1 MKLLS
6 LITLIAIVLLAAADK
21 ARFDNYRV
29 YSTSIDSKL
38 QLRVLK
44 ELAEISDSVSLK
56 SFKLEIAQSSWAICL
71 QYDFWDSPNK
81 VGSSVDVV
89 VPPHKFADF
98 GEIVER
104 YKFQT
109 TLTTKN
115 LQEWDKLKIAN
126 LSGFT

>member
-56 SFKLEIAQSSWAICL
+56 SFKLEIAQSS
-71 QYDFWDSPNK
+71 
-81 VGSSVDVV
+81 
-89 VPPHKFADF
+89 
-98 GEIVER
+98 
-104 YKFQT
+104 
-109 TLTTKN
+109 
-115 LQEWDKLKIAN
+115 
-126 LSGFT
+126 